1 MDDVATDREPASS
14 PVSCSS
20 GVRTFYT
27 PLRGAL
33 VAATLA
39 AVSLA
44 TGSAHAQRRSAC
56 DDELHVS
63 AVVSEETQREWSAGR
78 WEAASESNARERVH
92 PNDTGRRVIAS
103 ALVLRVPYDA
113 MRETRVGPLDW
124 ALSELEAIQSQR
136 TVAQVLGAVGVGMM
150 PPGILFGAT
159 ANVIDELGLGQAL
172 LGWGL
177 LGIGGILG
185 IVALILHVDVSHRWQ
200 RWAAALP
207 FE

>member
-1 MDDVATDREPASS
+1 M
-14 PVSCSS
+14 
-20 GVRTFYT
+20 RTGDT
-27 PLRGAL
+27 VLRGAL
-33 VAATLA
+33 VATMLG
-39 AVSLA
+39 AVWLA
-44 TGSAHAQRRSAC
+44 TSSVHAQQASAR

-63 AVVSEETQREWSAGR
+63 DVVSEAARREWAAGR
-78 WEAASESNARERVH
+78 WESAFEINAGERVRSD
-92 PNDTGRRVIAS
+92 DTGRRVIAS

-113 MRETRVGPLDW
+113 VSGTPVGPFDW
-124 ALSELEAIQSQR
+124 SLRELEAIESQR

-159 ANVIDELGLGQAL
+159 ANVIDEFGLGQAL

-185 IVALILHVDVSHRWQ
+185 IVALVLHVDVSNRWQ
-200 RWAAALP
+200 RWAARLP